1 MGSEMKNHVM
11 LTGSISDMPVYSH
24 KACGIPYY
32 IITLDVMRQSGTVD
46 RISVMLP
53 ELLVEG
59 YKLKHGD
66 MIDVE
71 GRWCSYG
78 IYRPDKPIRCVY
90 CVLASDIRKIEHGDE
105 SSITNAISLEGRICT
120 KPKYRT
126 TPKGSEICDVQLA
139 VSSENGKDD
148 YIQCIAWG
156 GLARRLRGIDIG
168 NIIKL
173 KGRLQS
179 RDYPTSR
186 DYPKSVSDVI
196 IDTEYEVSITSFDLV
211 LPRSAAEVYGSHRR
225 SEEVPDAPIEELEL
239 GERVYHALKRAGIIS
254 IKELADKSERE
265 LKQIKNIG
273 VKSAE
278 RITDAIKKYKS
289 HL

>member
-46 RISVMLP
+46 RIPVMLP
-53 ELLVEG
+53 ELIVEG

-71 GRWCSYG
+71 GRWRSYG
-78 IYRPDKPIRCVY
+78 IYRPGKPVRCVY
-90 CVLASDIRKIEHGDE
+90 CVIGSDIRKIEHGDE
-105 SSITNAISLEGRICT
+105 SSISNSISLEGRICT

-126 TPKGSEICDVQLA
+126 TPRGSEICDVQLA
-139 VSSENGKDD
+139 VTGENGKDD
-148 YIQCIAWG
+148 YIPCIAWG

-196 IDTEYEVSITSFDLV
+196 IDTEYEVSITSLELV
-211 LPRSAAEVYGSHRR
+211 IPKSAAEVYGSDRR

-254 IKELADKSERE
+254 IKELEAKE
-265 LKQIKNIG
+265 LETIKGIG
-273 VKSAE
+273 TVSAE
-278 RITDAIKKYKS
+278 KITAAIKKYKS
-289 HL
+289 QL